1 MIQNEANKEDT
12 PMIEAHFIKKR
23 AEYMANPDDSKLEEL
38 EFIQQERRIQTPEK
52 FIQITSFSKSKRRG

>member
-1 MIQNEANKEDT
+1 
-12 PMIEAHFIKKR
+12 MIEAHFIKKR

-52 FIQITSFSKSKRRG
+52 FIQITSFSKSKRMDVDG